1 MNRWAFACAAAGLLT
16 LSCRSTPES
25 SRKVPGPEQAT
36 EHAPE
41 LYKARITTSKG
52 DFVVEV
58 HRDWAPQ
65 GADRFYNLIKIGFF
79 DDARFFRVMKGF
91 VVQWGIHAEGDPVMS
106 RWRNANI
113 PDDPVKQSNVKG
125 TLAFAMAGPN
135 TRSTQ
140 VFVSYGD
147 NVKLDAMG
155 FAPFG
160 KVVEG
165 MDVAESLYAGY
176 GQTPDQT
183 RIQREGNSYL
193 GREFPQ
199 LDYVKKATLV
209 P

>member
-1 MNRWAFACAAAGLLT
+1 MNRRVFAWLTAGLLM
-16 LSCRSTPES
+16 LACKSTPETTS
-25 SRKVPGPEQAT
+25 KVPGPERATAQA
-36 EHAPE
+36 PDV
-41 LYKARITTSKG
+41 YKARFSTSKG
-52 DFVVEV
+52 DFVLEV
-58 HRDWAPQ
+58 HRDWAPH
-65 GADRFYNLIKIGFF
+65 GADRFYNLVEIGFF

-91 VVQWGIHAEGDPVMS
+91 VAQWGIHADGEPVMS

-125 TLAFAMAGPN
+125 TVAFAMAGPN

-160 KVVEG
+160 TVVEG

-176 GQTPDQT
+176 GQTPEQT

-199 LDYVKKATLV
+199 LDYVKKATIV
-209 P
+209 R

>member
-1 MNRWAFACAAAGLLT
+1 MMRSFSALLLLGLMAGG
-16 LSCRSTPES
+16 CKSTPES
-25 SRKVPGPEQAT
+25 SSKVSGPEQAT
-36 EHAPE
+36 EQAPN
-41 LYKARITTSKG
+41 LFKARFTTSKG

-58 HRDWAPQ
+58 HRDWAPH
-65 GADRFYNLIKIGFF
+65 GADRFYNLVKIGFF
-79 DDARFFRVMKGF
+79 DEARFFRVMKGF
-91 VVQWGIHAEGDPVMS
+91 VVQWGIHADGDPVMS

-125 TLAFAMAGPN
+125 TLAFAMGGPG

-140 VFVSYGD
+140 VFASYGD

-160 KVVEG
+160 KIVQG

-176 GQTPDQT
+176 GQTPEQP

-193 GREFPQ
+193 AREFPE